1 MDRVKLSRI
10 DEELG
15 SSEVAALCFL
25 CRDVVNRKHLE
36 KVQDAK
42 DLFLKLEEKG
52 LLENGDFLSQLL
64 NTIRR
69 ADLLAM
75 LETDSRQPEETDAS
89 RRLSDYSVMLY
100 NIHQNMTDSN
110 FDKMSFLLSGRPD
123 GKLDRRQI
131 ESCKTPLDVFA
142 EMERTGLLSNQKLD
156 VLLSVVKELDQE
168 LAQTVQLYMQ
178 GLIQPSHFSMD
189 HQRSNDPPR
198 PTQPSMSVSET
209 QPGGERESVYSDANP
224 RPQIEHPSLPDQTEY
239 YAMNHSPRGQCVVI
253 NNKSFLKGL
262 RTRGGSDKDEEALCQ
277 VFSQL
282 GFTMVVHRD
291 LTADAMQREVTKLS
305 KRSFLEED
313 ALVICVLSHGEK
325 GSVYGSDEK
334 EVYIKDLTL
343 PFTSEKAP
351 TLAGKPKLFFIQACQ
366 GKGYQG
372 GAVPLPPRPRH
383 EDGDRQS
390 HLEEDAG
397 PVLEETVPSDADFL
411 LGMATVQDYKSFR
424 HVSFGSVYIQELCR
438 QLHKSAESS
447 QMDNILSV
455 LTRVNREVSKGVYL
469 NHKQMPEPKY
479 TLTKQLVLKYV

>member
-1 MDRVKLSRI
+1 
-10 DEELG
+10 
-15 SSEVAALCFL
+15 
-25 CRDVVNRKHLE
+25 
-36 KVQDAK
+36 
-42 DLFLKLEEKG
+42 
-52 LLENGDFLSQLL
+52 
-64 NTIRR
+64 
-69 ADLLAM
+69 
-75 LETDSRQPEETDAS
+75 
-89 RRLSDYSVMLY
+89 LY
-100 NIHQNMTDSN
+100 
-110 FDKMSFLLSGRPD
+110 
-123 GKLDRRQI
+123 
-131 ESCKTPLDVFA
+131 
-142 EMERTGLLSNQKLD
+142 
-156 VLLSVVKELDQE
+156 
-168 LAQTVQLYMQ
+168 
-178 GLIQPSHFSMD
+178 
-189 HQRSNDPPR
+189 
-198 PTQPSMSVSET
+198 
-209 QPGGERESVYSDANP
+209 
-224 RPQIEHPSLPDQTEY
+224 TEY

-262 RTRGGSDKDEEALCQ
+262 RTRGGSDKDEGLYHCHQPALCQ

-334 EVYIKDLTL
+334 EVYIRDLTL

-372 GAVPLPPRPRH
+372 G
-383 EDGDRQS
+383 
-390 HLEEDAG
+390 EDAG

-438 QLHKSAESS
+438 QLHKS
-447 QMDNILSV
+447 MDNILSV

-469 NHKQMPEPKY
+469 NHKQMPSPS
-479 TLTKQLVLKYV
+479 TPSPSSSSSNTFDVPL